1 MGRFTGSKSLE
12 GGMGDDWL
20 REKDELRG
28 MKSVLEG
35 SEGGERAVVRWRKGR
50 RTGRVVRIW

>member
-1 MGRFTGSKSLE
+1 
-12 GGMGDDWL
+12 MGDDWL

-35 SEGGERAVVRWRKGR
+35 SEGGGRAVVRWRKGR
-50 RTGRVVRIW
+50 RRGRVVRSR